1 MTKPSIS
8 KSKSIWIMIHFI
20 GSEDSCEDLKDIR
33 IRGQTHDSEAGRFVS
48 RDLARSSCFNGEL
61 PQDEHREG
69 QPTRAGSIIP
79 EKGNRP
85 VYYWPF

>member
-1 MTKPSIS
+1 MTKPSVS
-8 KSKSIWIMIHFI
+8 KSKSQWIMVE
-20 GSEDSCEDLKDIR
+20 SKDSCEDLKDIR
-33 IRGQTHDSEAGRFVS
+33 IRGQTRDSEAGRFVS

-61 PQDEHREG
+61 PRDEHREG

-79 EKGNRP
+79 EKGNCP